1 MLTADKI
8 TEFLFAPV
16 SSNLFEALRSAR
28 VLTSYRDLFVLIQN
42 LIHGCRIHIS
52 NLPVYRFASFVMS
65 FLSC

>member
-42 LIHGCRIHIS
+42 HITDTAYIS
-52 NLPVYRFASFVMS
+52 NLPMYGFVIS
-65 FLSC
+65 